1 MSVRQKKPILLLA
14 AVLLIAFG
22 CGSRNSTTT
31 EKNAGNAAKPVIRLT
46 GGDWGYPTPYAHY
59 PRGPGGFKM
68 CLIFD
73 SLLERGPE
81 GIIPWLAKSWT
92 VSPNGC
98 TYTFR
103 IRGNVTWHDGTP
115 LTAKDVEFSLKYA
128 SQYPAVWSQLDS
140 REIKTISTEDA
151 QTVVITTPEPNAS
164 LLYRLG
170 RTRLIPEHIWAEI
183 DRPREFTGEHAVIG
197 SGPFRLTHYNREQGI
212 YRFEPFEDFWG
223 PKIAVNGIQFIPVSQ
238 EILAFENGTIDLA
251 PVPPDTVKRIQSKAG
266 VNLLRSPGFWGYRLL
281 FNPDRKPLLGEL
293 EFRKALAYAINRHEL
308 VNKVARGAAQPGNPG
323 ILPPDHRMYDAH
335 ATQYAH
341 DQDRARRLLQSVLE
355 RKKTAQSPTEIRILL
370 SNRNREVR
378 LATLIR
384 QQLTNIGI
392 QLKIQS
398 CDGKTRDA
406 KVRSGDYELAIIGHG
421 GWGANAD
428 YLYERFYPASG
439 SSDSPAASGN
449 RVEISEEL
457 AETLI
462 KLHKETDN
470 AFRRELVIK
479 AQHKLAAELPE
490 LPLYYTT
497 GYVAYRPGKYDG
509 WTYMYDHHSVV
520 HSKLSY
526 LTGWE

>member
-1 MSVRQKKPILLLA
+1 MTIRQTPPILLLA
-14 AVLLIAFG
+14 AVLLIASG
-22 CGSRNSTTT
+22 CGSGDSATPQ
-31 EKNAGNAAKPVIRLT
+31 KNAGDTAKPVIRLT

-73 SLLERGPE
+73 GLLERGPE

-92 VSPNGC
+92 VSPDGC
-98 TYTFR
+98 TYTFK
-103 IRGNVTWHDGTP
+103 IRGNVMWHDGTP
-115 LTAKDVEFSLKYA
+115 LTAKDVVFSLKYA
-128 SQYPAVWSQLDS
+128 SRYPAVWSQIDS
-140 REIKTISTEDA
+140 RELKTISMADT
-151 QTVVITTPEPNAS
+151 QTVVTTTTAPKAS

-170 RTRLIPEHIWAEI
+170 RTRIIPEHIWAEI
-183 DRPREFTGEHAVIG
+183 ERPREFTGAQAVIG

-223 PKIAVNGIQFIPVSQ
+223 PEIAVNGIQFIPVSQ

-251 PVPPDTVKRIQSKAG
+251 RVPPDTVKKIQATAG
-266 VNLLRSPGFWGYRLL
+266 VKLLRSPGFWGYRLL

-293 EFRKALAYAINRHEL
+293 EFRKAFAYAINRQEL

-323 ILPPDHRMYDAH
+323 ILPPDHRMYNAH
-335 ATQYAH
+335 AKQYAL
-341 DQDRARRLLQSVLE
+341 DRKRARRLIQLVRE
-355 RKKTAQSPTEIRILL
+355 RKNPAQSPAEIRILV

-428 YLYERFYPASG
+428 YLYERFYPASE

-457 AETLI
+457 AETLGQLHQQTDTRRRH
-462 KLHKETDN
+462 KL
-470 AFRRELVIK
+470 AIK

-497 GYVAYRPGKYDG
+497 GYVAYRAGKYNG

-520 HSKLSY
+520 YSKLSY